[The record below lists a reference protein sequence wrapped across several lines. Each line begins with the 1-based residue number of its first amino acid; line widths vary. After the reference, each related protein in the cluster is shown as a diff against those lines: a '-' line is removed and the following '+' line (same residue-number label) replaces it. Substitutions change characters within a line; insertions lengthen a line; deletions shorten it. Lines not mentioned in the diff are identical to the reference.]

1 MLKEYDTFSS
11 LQGPASKRL
20 GLWKRLWKLAM
31 PYAAA
36 AVKISLVPGLPMATY
51 LVTSSK

>member
-31 PYAAA
+31 PNAAT
-36 AVKISLVPGLPMATY
+36 AVRISLVPGLPMAIH
-51 LVTSSK
+51 LATSSK